1 METNFFLSNYVLQ
14 ALCLYGQYGPWTQ
27 LIKRYFILLMCLQ
40 IWREYHRDK
49 DCISAI
55 IPVSEN
61 ENFLRK
67 ICYLIIIT
75 VFLILTMYLKSRFLN
90 YNIVP
95 NCKDSNYGISAFQV
109 WPIIWSFCLWFFC
122 IYNWDGWCLSNS
134 LPFLS
139 VYWHNNP
146 HRIFKEHRQNLY
158 IFFFSF
164 IEHCVWQDGR
174 AISQVSTGKWMSIVF
189 RHHF

>member
-1 METNFFLSNYVLQ
+1 MHFRF
-14 ALCLYGQYGPWTQ
+14 GQ
-27 LIKRYFILLMCLQ
+27 
-40 IWREYHRDK
+40 
-49 DCISAI
+49 
-55 IPVSEN
+55 
-61 ENFLRK
+61 
-67 ICYLIIIT
+67 
-75 VFLILTMYLKSRFLN
+75 
-90 YNIVP
+90 
-95 NCKDSNYGISAFQV
+95 
-109 WPIIWSFCLWFFC
+109 IWSFCLWFFC
-122 IYNWDGWCLSNS
+122 IYNWDGWCLSDS

-189 RHHF
+189 RHHFKHSWQLFSCCGKFLKFVKFKQQFSLPTPSPCLSFLYLCAANVIYKHEPIMSSDLNFGIRNCCRHFWVLLFCLAFFFFCNSSFSFWAFFHYKVTSLF